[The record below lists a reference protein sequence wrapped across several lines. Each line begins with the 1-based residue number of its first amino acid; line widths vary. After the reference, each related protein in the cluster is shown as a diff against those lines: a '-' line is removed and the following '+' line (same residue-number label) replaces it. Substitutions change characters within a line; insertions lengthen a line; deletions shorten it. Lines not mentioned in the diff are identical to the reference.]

1 MVSIC
6 PATADDV
13 PGLTAIYNSVISTS
27 TAIFNDTPVP
37 VQDRLAWLETRRS
50 QGYPVLI
57 AKGDG
62 AILGYASFGDFRAWP
77 GYRYTVEHS
86 VHVHE
91 DHRGRGIGRDLVE
104 ALFPIAR
111 GLGKHV
117 MVAGID
123 ANNEPSLRFH
133 ERLGFERTGLLK
145 EVGFKFGR
153 WLDLALMQR
162 WLDAPGSAHLAAGR
176 P

>member
-1 MVSIC
+1 MVSIR
-6 PATADDV
+6 PATADDI
-13 PGLTAIYNSVISTS
+13 PGLTAIYNSVIATS
-27 TAIFNDTPVP
+27 TAIFNDTPVS
-37 VQDRLAWLETRRS
+37 VEDRGAWLEARQMQRF
-50 QGYPVLI
+50 PVLV
-57 AKGDG
+57 AVKGGDV
-62 AILGYASFGDFRAWP
+62 LGYASFGDFRSWP

-111 GLGKHV
+111 ELGKHV

-133 ERLGFERTGLLK
+133 ERMGFVRTGLLK

-162 WLDAPGSAHLAAGR
+162 WLDAPGSARPAAGR

>member
-1 MVSIC
+1 MVSIR
-6 PATADDV
+6 PATADDL
-13 PGLTAIYNSVISTS
+13 PGLTAIYNSVIATS
-27 TAIFNDTPVP
+27 TAIFNDTPVS
-37 VQDRLAWLETRRS
+37 VEDRGAWLEARQMQRF
-50 QGYPVLI
+50 PVLV
-57 AKGDG
+57 AVKGGDV
-62 AILGYASFGDFRAWP
+62 LGYASFGDFRSWP

-111 GLGKHV
+111 ELGKHV

-133 ERLGFERTGLLK
+133 ERMGFVRTGLLK

-162 WLDAPGSAHLAAGR
+162 WLDAPGSARPAAGR